1 MEMIFV
7 AALKEETPEL
17 SKFHHTGVG
26 KINATIKL
34 IELIHLYEPTQVIN
48 YGTAGSVKREI
59 SGLIECTTFIQHDM
73 DARGLLDFK
82 LGETPFDPISKITL
96 SNEGYICAT
105 GDKFVK
111 NKLEM
116 DCDIVDME
124 AYALAKICKI
134 KDIDFKCFK
143 YISDYANEQSS
154 NDWKENCHKG
164 ANDFLSLFPNC
175 K

>member
-1 MEMIFV
+1 METIFV

-26 KINATIKL
+26 KINAAIKL
-34 IELIHLYEPTQVIN
+34 IELIHLYKPNQVIN
-48 YGTAGSVKREI
+48 YGTAGSLKREI

-82 LGETPFDPISKITL
+82 LGETPFDPISKIIL
-96 SNEGYICAT
+96 SHEGYICAT

-143 YISDYANEQSS
+143 YIS
-154 NDWKENCHKG
+154 
-164 ANDFLSLFPNC
+164 L
-175 K
+175 

>member
-1 MEMIFV
+1 METIFV

-34 IELIHLYEPTQVIN
+34 IELIHLYKPNLVIN
-48 YGTAGSVKREI
+48 YGTAGSLKREI

-82 LGETPFDPISKITL
+82 LGETPFDSISTITM
-96 SNEGYICAT
+96 SHEGYTCGT

-111 NKLEM
+111 NQLELE
-116 DCDIVDME
+116 CDIVDME
-124 AYALAKICKI
+124 AYALAKVCKLEGI
-134 KDIDFKCFK
+134 KFRCFK
-143 YISDYANEQSS
+143 YISDNADGDASL
-154 NDWKENCHKG
+154 DWTENCKKG
-164 ANDFLSLFPNC
+164 AKLFQIKTKDF
-175 K
+175 